1 MLEGLRA
8 EFPGATGWIARL
20 RRPAV
25 ARESIGWAFLSA
37 AGAGF
42 IVGGI
47 VSLLLAVLW
56 PALFPPTEPHPS
68 WLNVAAIS
76 RSAGALAIGA
86 VALRSGGFGALGLY
100 VLYELALTVA
110 AFPSREYTCRQIGGG
125 VGQGPEFRF
134 SCDLLGLVVDRW
146 PTGLTLAIGAAA
158 SRWVLRSEGRG
169 ANRLLRGAGV
179 FAVVVAI
186 TLTALGVLTIL
197 TIPLRTAEFNLIF
210 TCVYLVTE
218 VIAGV
223 LAGLVLWRA
232 PLAASVLLVVLI
244 LASLASTFPLALTN
258 GMPNEPYEVTFIR
271 WAGAIAPMLGA
282 ASILIV
288 RLLARRSRGSGT
300 IS

>member
-1 MLEGLRA
+1 MLEGLR
-8 EFPGATGWIARL
+8 EDFPGATGWIARL
-20 RRPAV
+20 RQPAV
-25 ARESIGWAFLSA
+25 AREPIGWAFLSA

-47 VSLLLAVLW
+47 VGLLLAVLW
-56 PALFPPTEPHPS
+56 PAVFPPTEPHPS
-68 WLNVAAIS
+68 WLSFAIVS

-100 VLYELALTVA
+100 VVYELVLTIA
-110 AFPSREYTCRQIGGG
+110 AFPSREFTCRQTGGG
-125 VGQGPEFRF
+125 VGLDPFRF
-134 SCDLLGLVVDRW
+134 SCDLLGLIVERW
-146 PTGLTLAIGAAA
+146 PTGLTLTIGAAA
-158 SRWVLRSEGRG
+158 SRWVLRSEGQG

-186 TLTALGVLTIL
+186 TLTTLGVLTIL

-223 LAGLVLWRA
+223 LAGLLLWRA
-232 PLAASVLLVVLI
+232 PLAGSVLLVVLI
-244 LASLASTFPLALTN
+244 LASLGSTFPLALTN
-258 GMPNEPYEVTFIR
+258 GMPNEPVEFTFMR
-271 WAGAIAPMLGA
+271 WASTIAPVLGA
-282 ASILIV
+282 ASILVV
-288 RLLARRSRGSGT
+288 RLVARRSRGSGT